1 MFPSS
6 SHRVPSHTAAEI
18 NRRIER
24 ELDDRID
31 HYAAHPEKIP
41 SRLKELDDEWDIER
55 MLEANASSLMLV
67 GLTLGTTRD
76 RRWLAL
82 PAGVAAFLLQ
92 HALQGWCPPLPILRR
107 LGFRTMREIDRER
120 AALRLLRGDL
130 GEVPPEGRSE
140 AARAFVRG
148 DK

>member
-1 MFPSS
+1 MFSS
-6 SHRVPSHTAAEI
+6 SSGRVPRHTALQI

-24 ELDDRID
+24 DIEDSID

-41 SRLKELDDEWDIER
+41 SRLKELDAEWDIER
-55 MLEANASSLMLV
+55 MLEANASSLILI
-67 GLTLGTTRD
+67 GLTLGTTQD

-92 HALQGWCPPLPILRR
+92 HALQGWCPPLPVLRR
-107 LGFRTMREIDRER
+107 LGFRTMREIDRECT
-120 AALRLLRGDL
+120 ALRILRGDL
-130 GEVPPEGRSE
+130 GEIAADGRHES
-140 AARAFVRG
+140 ARAFVRA